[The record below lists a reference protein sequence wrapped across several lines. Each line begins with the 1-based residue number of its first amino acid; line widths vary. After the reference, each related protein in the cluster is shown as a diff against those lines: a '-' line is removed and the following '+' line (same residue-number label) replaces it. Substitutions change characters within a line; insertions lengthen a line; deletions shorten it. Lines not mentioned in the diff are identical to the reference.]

1 MMTNTRNMTRARG
14 GHRRL
19 GLLLVLCLMLAPL
32 LSACSGPDFGSF
44 SDDLQFGDEQLDDTM
59 QVQHMG
65 IPKGGLGKLIGKAEL
80 DKVSSWRQ
88 YILGHAMGT
97 ADSPKAYL
105 KANPGEQCRA
115 LKEVEQDSDADDKS
129 GTWESGSVSDG
140 WVTSCVKNRK
150 LTWLEKT
157 LWHMYDTQAN
167 GSLDWLST
175 SRNTLTASTSGVNT
189 LKNSGAP
196 DSSKWDAKLQPYFN
210 AAQGIL
216 LVVAIISLTVVF
228 IMMVHNIRDGDDDGR
243 LLSKTGWIAFGAFL
257 GSVSVT
263 VTLRLFSR
271 AHSGMPGMASWDPN
285 GGTTYFVSDWVR
297 MQLDPIYIIALVAGV
312 MAAGF
317 KLAVQQEG
325 RELVRFG
332 RALGMA
338 AITGIALAGLV
349 NTLNGLFDTWSAQLM
364 SSASSMVSDAWSRNS
379 LQASDFFKLD
389 APIAIVLVIL
399 MWLMSLVMK
408 IFAYLRAGL
417 LPILVGVAPTWAA
430 MSWSNE
436 GRQAFG
442 KTIGW
447 LVAFMVYKPVC
458 AMVMATGSAI
468 MVTSAGTDD
477 STAITLTLTL
487 SAIIILP
494 ALIKL
499 IVPAAQNSVGGGG
512 AGMPAVLGGAA
523 TVAASGMSMAAHGGA
538 GLFSGIKNRLSG
550 GGSKG
555 SDGPDGAQGRH
566 SASLGSTG
574 AGGSGAAG
582 STGSPSRA
590 NAPDGANGSG
600 GSNGA
605 GGTQGASG
613 TSPASDSPSSRGAD
627 GSAGTDGATG
637 SPALPSSAGSPQQS
651 GSAPQTGSD
660 GPDGVDARTRRRE
673 IKEF

>member
-1 MMTNTRNMTRARG
+1 MTRARG
-14 GHRRL
+14 AHRRL
-19 GLLLVLCLMLAPL
+19 GLLMVLCLMLAPL
-32 LSACSGPDFGSF
+32 LSGCSGPDFGSF
-44 SDDLQFGDEQLDDTM
+44 SDNLQFGDEQLDDTM
-59 QVQHMG
+59 QVQHMS
-65 IPKGGLGKLIGKAEL
+65 IPKGGLGKRIGKAEL
-80 DKVSSWRQ
+80 DKVSTWSQ
-88 YILGHAMGT
+88 YKFGHATGS
-97 ADSPKAYL
+97 ADSPKTYL
-105 KANPGEQCRA
+105 KENPGEQCRA
-115 LKEVEQDSDADDKS
+115 LKEVEQDANADDDDKS
-129 GTWESGSVSDG
+129 GTWEPGSVSDG
-140 WVTSCVKNRK
+140 RLTSCVKNRE

-175 SRNTLTASTSGVNT
+175 SRNTLTASDAGVST
-189 LKNSGAP
+189 LKNSANP
-196 DSSKWDAKLQPYFN
+196 DSSRWDRKLQPYFN

-228 IMMVHNIRDGDDDGR
+228 VMMVHNIRDGDDDGR
-243 LLSKTGWIAFGAFL
+243 LLSKTGWIALGAFL

-271 AHSGMPGMASWDPN
+271 AHTGLPGMPSWDPN
-285 GGTTYFVSDWVR
+285 GGPTYFVSDWVR
-297 MQLDPIYIIALVAGV
+297 MQLDPIYIIALVVGV

-349 NTLNGLFDTWSAQLM
+349 NTLNGLFDTWSTQLM
-364 SSASSMVSDAWSRNS
+364 GSASSMVSDAWSRNS

-477 STAITLTLTL
+477 SMAITLTLTL

-499 IVPAAQNSVGGGG
+499 IVPVAQNSVGGGG

-538 GLFSGIKNRLSG
+538 GVFSGIKNRLSG
-550 GGSKG
+550 GGSNG
-555 SDGPDGAQGRH
+555 ADGPDGAKGRH
-566 SASLGSTG
+566 SAATGSTG
-574 AGGSGAAG
+574 SGSSG

-590 NAPDGANGSG
+590 NAPDGVNGSG

-605 GGTQGASG
+605 GGAQGASG

-627 GSAGTDGATG
+627 GGAGADGAAGSPSG
-637 SPALPSSAGSPQQS
+637 SPASPSSAGSPQQS

-660 GPDGVDARTRRRE
+660 GPDGVDARARRRE

>member
-1 MMTNTRNMTRARG
+1 MARPR
-14 GHRRL
+14 HARRGL
-19 GLLLVLCLMLAPL
+19 VLLLILCALLAPL
-32 LSACSGPDFGSF
+32 LSGCSGPDFGSF
-44 SDDLQFGDEQLDDTM
+44 SDGLQFGDEQLDDTM

-140 WVTSCVKNRK
+140 RVTSCVKNRK

-271 AHSGMPGMASWDPN
+271 AHTGLPGMASWDPN
-285 GGTTYFVSDWVR
+285 GGATYFVSDWVR

-349 NTLNGLFDTWSAQLM
+349 NTLNGLFDTWSTQLM
-364 SSASSMVSDAWSRNS
+364 GSASSMVSDAWSRNS

-477 STAITLTLTL
+477 SMAITLTLTL

-538 GLFSGIKNRLSG
+538 GVFSGIKNRLSG

-555 SDGPDGAQGRH
+555 ADGPDGAKGRH
-566 SASLGSTG
+566 SAATGSTG
-574 AGGSGAAG
+574 SGATG
-582 STGSPSRA
+582 STGSPSGA
-590 NAPDGANGSG
+590 GSPNGANGSG

-605 GGTQGASG
+605 GGVQGSSG
-613 TSPASDSPSSRGAD
+613 TSPASDSPSSRGV
-627 GSAGTDGATG
+627 DGATG
-637 SPALPSSAGSPQQS
+637 ADGATSGSSASAGGFKQSDPGSPS
-651 GSAPQTGSD
+651 GSD
-660 GPDGVDARTRRRE
+660 GPDGVDARARRRE